1 MGREEHRK
9 QILLVCVGSAHSVW
23 TTLGLP
29 QLTAACAFWVYTAQ
43 AAGCFAGHCPKQ
55 ALGFLH
61 FPGLSC
67 LGQVLGYAARAQIR
81 LSMCFVPFP
90 GPSSSGNQVLGK
102 LTVLC
107 GLCILITSPV
117 PAAWFPGCAARAPSQ
132 VCPVSPLGSLSLP
145 MTLLGDVNCPWSQE
159 DLVSSCKPA
168 HSLVEDAVS
177 GAEIAPHLPVLAV
190 ARLPLWLGVGR
201 STAS

>member
-90 GPSSSGNQVLGK
+90 GPSSSGDQVLGK
-102 LTVLC
+102 CTLQSVW
-107 GLCILITSPV
+107 CILSP
-117 PAAWFPGCAARAPSQ
+117 
-132 VCPVSPLGSLSLP
+132 
-145 MTLLGDVNCPWSQE
+145 PWSWLLSFLGAQRE
-159 DLVSSCKPA
+159 CPLSC
-168 HSLVEDAVS
+168 AVC
-177 GAEIAPHLPVLAV
+177 L
-190 ARLPLWLGVGR
+190 LWELISDCDPPGGR
-201 STAS
+201 Q

>member
-1 MGREEHRK
+1 MFSCGVGREEHRK

-67 LGQVLGYAARAQIR
+67 LGEVLGYAARAQIQ

-90 GPSSSGNQVLGK
+90 GPSSSGDQVLGER
-102 LTVLC
+102 TVQ
-107 GLCILITSPV
+107 GGPYILITSLV
-117 PAAWFPGCAARAPSQ
+117 LRAQLPGCAVRLSQ
-132 VCPVSPLGSLSLP
+132 VCCVSPLGSLP
-145 MTLLGDVNCPWSQE
+145 QAATLLADVNHP
-159 DLVSSCKPA
+159 
-168 HSLVEDAVS
+168 
-177 GAEIAPHLPVLAV
+177 
-190 ARLPLWLGVGR
+190 GR
-201 STAS
+201 HG